1 MAKSSYSES
10 SSQTNEVD
18 PHNHLKNYH
27 SNEEESC
34 SSLDN
39 NNNHTQQQRDIN
51 DDNNAQQQCG
61 INDDNKSKDDAS
73 SSSLSSTT
81 SVDQEMELQKRLNPT
96 SSRDIK
102 VLQQEILL
110 WRKREERVIT
120 ITARNE
126 EHRAKMKRTLLA
138 KEQHLLRKIEQLKNV
153 AIDKHNKQHIE
164 HVLELMCQSKQW
176 EIEDGSI
183 IHVETP
189 ETLKAREMKDMYTK
203 LNEKVDNG
211 KQRCL
216 CMLMFA
222 PFVSPNHTF
231 LTSLHAVQKR
241 IQVLEK
247 IKILVDQQQHNCGLA
262 KDVSALL
269 DRELQMLY
277 KGTDLNDSMNALR
290 RRLSNQFTK
299 LVTRLSTASNEIVT
313 NQHSKAKFQLHKPDA
328 IDSNRS

>member
-1 MAKSSYSES
+1 MTKSYSES
-10 SSQTNEVD
+10 SSQTTEVD
-18 PHNHLKNYH
+18 PHNHLKNYQ
-27 SNEEESC
+27 SNEGESC

-39 NNNHTQQQRDIN
+39 NDTTDTTQQHEIN
-51 DDNNAQQQCG
+51 DNNTQHQHYINDNN
-61 INDDNKSKDDAS
+61 NLDNDAS
-73 SSSLSSTT
+73 STSSSSTT

-96 SSRDIK
+96 SAKDIK

-110 WRKREERVIT
+110 WRKREERVCT

-126 EHRAKMKRTLLA
+126 EHRAKMKRTLLV

-153 AIDKHNKQHIE
+153 AIDKHKKQHME
-164 HVLELMCQSKQW
+164 NVLELMCEGKQW

-189 ETLKAREMKDMYTK
+189 ETLKAREMKDMYTE

-216 CMLMFA
+216 CMFCLL
-222 PFVSPNHTF
+222 PTCSPNHTS
-231 LTSLHAVQKR
+231 LTSLAVQKR

-262 KDVSALL
+262 KDISALI

-277 KGTDLNDSMNALR
+277 KGTDLGADLINALR

-299 LVTRLSTASNEIVT
+299 LVTRQSPASNST
-313 NQHSKAKFQLHKPDA
+313 SANQHSKDKFQLHKPDVM
-328 IDSNRS
+328 DSDLS